1 MLVPALSSRALDR
14 CRALVG
20 ELEMVRVGGD
30 HHTMLQPPH
39 VAAMAAALTSV
50 AILFWAKEPAAEPAT
65 PVVPPP
71 PMGDL
76 PKHGDKLE
84 HLLAYGVLAAAAVQV
99 WRAGRPLLLAG
110 LGLVLM
116 GVLLEFAQGA
126 LTATRQADPFDA
138 LANTLGVG
146 LGLLMVFTP
155 WRDLLPRRQ

>member
-1 MLVPALSSRALDR
+1 MSGAVKPLRWPWLWLGLWWLAVLAVVVLSL
-14 CRALVG
+14 
-20 ELEMVRVGGD
+20 
-30 HHTMLQPPH
+30 
-39 VAAMAAALTSV
+39 
-50 AILFWAKEPAAEPAT
+50 
-65 PVVPPP
+65 VPPP

-126 LTATRQADPFDA
+126 LTTTRQADPFDA